1 MRTRGL
7 ITAAALFLQGEAR
20 TTGPL
25 PGAAHPETEIAH
37 A

>member
-1 MRTRGL
+1 MRARGL
-7 ITAAALFLQGEAR
+7 IAAAALFLQGEAR

-25 PGAAHPETEIAH
+25 PLAIRETEIAH